1 MYDQNFHTSDRH
13 ITTDHIDHID
23 PLSVVS
29 FCLCKIFVAYI
40 QRRKHVLD
48 LFKIVLFSPGNLI
61 DIGHAD
67 HITDQGAVGR
77 ENTCHTIWDCI
88 CVRRVKTINLFR
100 SVPTFLG
107 TNLFECFV
115 QDGFCFL
122 HFSRG

>member
-1 MYDQNFHTSDRH
+1 M
-13 ITTDHIDHID
+13 
-23 PLSVVS
+23 
-29 FCLCKIFVAYI
+29 
-40 QRRKHVLD
+40 LD

-115 QDGFCFL
+115 QDVFFFCISQEVKQSFAHKTRVTTL
-122 HFSRG
+122 VLIG